1 MKMKTV
7 NIEDAAHVIFFHP
20 EWEEAVLEDLREI
33 SFVEEEVKEKIQKYS
48 LQIIATTDRQEQLC
62 IEEVLAYLN
71 NLLNVLK
78 KKGVNDERI
87 EE

>member
-7 NIEDAAHVIFFHP
+7 NIEDSAHVIFFHP
-20 EWEEAVLEDLREI
+20 EWEEAVLEDLMEI

-48 LQIIATTDRQEQLC
+48 LQIIATKDRQEQLC

-87 EE
+87 KE

>member
-1 MKMKTV
+1 MKMHTV

-20 EWEEAVLEDLREI
+20 EWEEAVLEDLREK
-33 SFVEEEVKEKIQKYS
+33 SFVEDEVKEKIQKYS
-48 LQIIATTDRQEQLC
+48 LQIIATKDRQEQLC

-78 KKGVNDERI
+78 KKGVNDEGI
-87 EE
+87 KE

>member
-62 IEEVLAYLN
+62 IEEVLAYLS

>member
-62 IEEVLAYLN
+62 IEEVLAYLG

-78 KKGVNDERI
+78 RKGVSDERTK
-87 EE
+87 E

>member
-1 MKMKTV
+1 MKTV
-7 NIEDAAHVIFFHP
+7 NIEDAAHIIFFHP

-62 IEEVLAYLN
+62 IEEVLAYLS

-87 EE
+87 KE